1 MKRKRLKVFAF
12 HNFTVLSAE
21 HVVNIFD
28 SGWNLTSK
36 MVDWCESD
44 VVTEESVSMLEMKG
58 YINHNIKDKY
68 NAQTRKGS
76 ES

>member
-1 MKRKRLKVFAF
+1 
-12 HNFTVLSAE
+12 
-21 HVVNIFD
+21 
-28 SGWNLTSK
+28 
-36 MVDWCESD
+36 
-44 VVTEESVSMLEMKG
+44 MLEMKG